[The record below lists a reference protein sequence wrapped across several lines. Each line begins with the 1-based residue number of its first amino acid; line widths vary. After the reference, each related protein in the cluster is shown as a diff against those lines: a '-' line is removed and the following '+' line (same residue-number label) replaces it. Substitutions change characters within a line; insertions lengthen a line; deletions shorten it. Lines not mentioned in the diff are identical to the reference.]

1 MPVPDGFVAFWG
13 FKPVMKLLFAED
25 DQAIAGHV
33 ISSLESAGF
42 QIDHASTGPD
52 AWELGSEG
60 AHAAII
66 LDLGL
71 PGLDGLTILKR
82 WRKDGLDT
90 PVIVLTARG
99 SWMERVDGFEAG
111 ADDYLPKPFR
121 TEELLARIKALLR
134 RASPRKS
141 SVLSNGRINFDEAN
155 MQASLD
161 GKQLDL
167 SPLEARALQLFLHKA
182 GSVVSPVEIATHVQG
197 RGDDAT
203 TNSVEAMIARLRKKL
218 GADAILTRR
227 GFGYYIPG
235 NAG

>member
-1 MPVPDGFVAFWG
+1 
-13 FKPVMKLLFAED
+13 MKLLLAED
-25 DQAIAGHV
+25 DQAIAVHV
-33 ISSLESAGF
+33 IASLEASGYSV
-42 QIDHASTGPD
+42 DHAGTGPD
-52 AWELGSEG
+52 AWELGSDG
-60 AHAAII
+60 SHAAII

-82 WRKDGLDT
+82 WRKEGLET

-99 SWMERVDGFEAG
+99 SWMERVDGFDAG

-134 RASPRKS
+134 RSAPRKTTT
-141 SVLSNGRINFDEAN
+141 LSNGRIHFDEAS

-161 GKQLDL
+161 GKPLDL
-167 SPLEARALQLFLHKA
+167 SPLEARALQLFLHKV

-197 RGDDAT
+197 RSEDAT
-203 TNSVEAMIARLRKKL
+203 TNAVEAMIARLRKKL